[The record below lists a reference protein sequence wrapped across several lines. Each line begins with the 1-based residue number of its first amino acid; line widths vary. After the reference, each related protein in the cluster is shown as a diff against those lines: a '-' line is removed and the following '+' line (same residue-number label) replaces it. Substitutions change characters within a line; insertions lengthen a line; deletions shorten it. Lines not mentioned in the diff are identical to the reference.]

1 MLCMYLQER
10 VLLGETKLEHDPIEQ
25 DVGILISH
33 YLSWNHHID
42 VISSKAQRIL
52 NLLYRT
58 CKYTT
63 DIRMK
68 KLLYITWVQSPY
80 TKRNITNLEQ
90 IQRRATRFILGK
102 EFTEYKCPSKL
113 NLLP

>member
-1 MLCMYLQER
+1 MYLQER
-10 VLLGETKLEHDPIEQ
+10 VFLGETKLEHDPIEQ

-68 KLLYITWVQSPY
+68 SYYTLLGCSHPTP
-80 TKRNITNLEQ
+80 
-90 IQRRATRFILGK
+90 K
-102 EFTEYKCPSKL
+102 ET
-113 NLLP
+113 LPT

>member
-10 VLLGETKLEHDPIEQ
+10 VFLGETKLEHDPIEQ

-90 IQRRATRFILGK
+90 IQCRATRFILSK
-102 EFTEYKCPSKL
+102 EFTEYKCPCKL
-113 NLLP
+113 NLLC